1 MLSWRAKT
9 PCASLPRLWKESFM
23 INAAFSQEIFFTSAS
38 FLLVIIYHAHL
49 IYQVWT
55 RPLDTAI
62 GITNHLRGHWVESV
76 MQEKRDILAVQTLRN
91 WIMAASFLAS
101 TAILICLGLVSVAAG
116 SEKMAEITP
125 FLNVLVREHRVL
137 WLFKL
142 MVIIINFF
150 IIFFNFT
157 LAIRYFNHVNFM
169 INVPPSLAHKITPEY
184 VAGILTH
191 ATFHYTVGMRGYYIG
206 VLLIL
211 WLFGPIWMFLGTIIM
226 LSVLHHLDAKP
237 GGSAS

>member
-1 MLSWRAKT
+1 
-9 PCASLPRLWKESFM
+9 M
-23 INAAFSQEIFFTSAS
+23 IDSTSSQELFLTSAS

-49 IYQVWT
+49 IYQVRR

-125 FLNVLVREHRVL
+125 FLKALVREHRVL

-169 INVPPSLAHKITPEY
+169 INVPANLAHKITPEY

-191 ATFHYTVGMRGYYIG
+191 ATFHYTAGMRGYYIG

-211 WLFGPIWMFLGTIIM
+211 WLFGPIWMLLGTIVM